1 MKYELSLAA
10 SGKYVICQ
18 VFEPVTTEF
27 ALEFGKA
34 AVDASHQH
42 RVYRQLYDV
51 RAVRNVASVH
61 HNYDF
66 AYKDM
71 ERLEL
76 DNTNRAAI
84 LVDPTDRSHDF
95 VEIVSRNAG
104 YNVRVFIDMHRAVA
118 WLEEEA
124 T

>member
-1 MKYELSLAA
+1 MKYKLTLAE

-34 AVDASHQH
+34 AADASHQH
-42 RVYRQLYDV
+42 DVSRQLYDV

-71 ERLEL
+71 ELLEL

-84 LVDPTDRSHDF
+84 LVDPNDRSHDF

-104 YNVRVFIDMHRAVA
+104 YNVRVFTDEQKAIA
-118 WLEEEA
+118 WLEEETA
-124 T
+124 